1 MTATS
6 AQPGAAQPFGRS
18 RSGRGERMLR
28 ARPGD
33 PVWARPALLGLL
45 VGTGLLYLVGLS
57 RNGWGNEFYAAAV
70 QAGTKSW
77 KAFLFGSLDSSNF
90 ITVDKPAGFLWPMEL
105 SARVFGLNSWSLLIP
120 QALEGVATV
129 GVLYATVRRW
139 FGPLAGLI
147 AGAVMA
153 LTPVATLMFRF
164 DNPDALLV
172 LLITLAAY
180 ATTRAIESGRT
191 RWLVL
196 AGVFVGLGFLAKQ
209 LAAFTVLPGLAL
221 GYLWAGPPKIGKRI
235 WQLLAGGAAMVG
247 AAGWWVAIVLLTPAS
262 SRPYVGGSTD
272 NNFLNLTF
280 NYNGFGRITGNGGG
294 GPGGTIPRDLERILS
309 GSGRAIARPGG
320 GIGGG
325 FGGATGITRLFQ
337 ADFGGQIAW
346 LMPAALL
353 ALAAML
359 WLSRRAPRT
368 DRTRAAVLVWGG
380 WLLVTGLVFSYM
392 SGIIHPYYTIALAP
406 AIGAL
411 VGIGSVE
418 LWRVRHAWF
427 ACAVL
432 AAGLAI
438 TVIWAWILLD
448 RSPGWF
454 PWLRVVIVIAGAAA
468 AGMILARRAFR
479 PTAGWRRTVLAAAP
493 VPLALIGGLGAP
505 LAYSMDTA
513 ATTQSGAVPSAGPT
527 VAGSFGIPSTR
538 SGFPGGADRR
548 LPAGAG
554 GGFGGQAGISATVA
568 KLLEAGASGYRWAAA
583 TVGSSS
589 AASMELGSNGVP
601 VMAIGGF
608 SGSDPAPSLA
618 EFEKLV
624 SGHQV
629 HYFVSGGAGGGFGG
643 SAGPPGGSG
652 AAGASGFAAG
662 PDGDVPAGF
671 AAAGSPGGGSG
682 DASKITSWVE
692 AHFKSETVGGT
703 TVYDL
708 SSAKAAGTGSA
719 GTGSAGTGSAGT
731 GTAPPGAGP
740 GTGTMPAKP
749 PAKGGFPPL

>member
-6 AQPGAAQPFGRS
+6 AQPGAAQPVGRS
-18 RSGRGERMLR
+18 RSGRGERLLR

-45 VGTGLLYLVGLS
+45 VGTGLLYLAGLS

-105 SARVFGLNSWSLLIP
+105 SARVFGMNSWSLLVP

-129 GVLYATVRRW
+129 GVLYTTVRRW

-147 AGAVMA
+147 AAAIMA
-153 LTPVATLMFRF
+153 LTPVAALMFRF

-196 AGVFVGLGFLAKQ
+196 AGAFVGLGFLAKQ

-262 SRPYVGGSTD
+262 DRPYVGGSTD
-272 NNFLNLTF
+272 NNILNLTF
-280 NYNGFGRITGNGGG
+280 NYNGFGRLTGNGGG
-294 GPGGTIPRDLERILS
+294 GFGGTIPRDLERIPS
-309 GSGRAIARPGG
+309 GSGRGIPRPGG

-346 LMPAALL
+346 LLPAALL

-368 DRTRAAVLVWGG
+368 DRTRAAALVWGG

-438 TVIWAWILLD
+438 TAIWAWILLD

-454 PWLRVVIVIAGAAA
+454 PWLRVAIVIAGAAA
-468 AGMILARRAFR
+468 AGMILARRALR
-479 PTAGWRRTVLAAAP
+479 PAAGWRRTVLAAAP

-505 LAYSMDTA
+505 MAYSMDTA

-527 VAGSFGIPSTR
+527 VAGSFGIPGAR

-554 GGFGGQAGISATVA
+554 GGSGGQASISATVA

-583 TVGSSS
+583 TVSSTS
-589 AASMELGSNGVP
+589 AASIELGSNGVP

-624 SGHQV
+624 SGHQI

-643 SAGPPGGSG
+643 FAGPPGESG
-652 AAGASGFAAG
+652 ASRASDFAAS
-662 PDGDVPAGF
+662 PDGGPPAGF
-671 AAAGSPGGGSG
+671 AAAGGPGGGSG
-682 DASKITSWVE
+682 DASQITSWVE

-708 SSAKAAGTGSA
+708 SSPKAGGA
-719 GTGSAGTGSAGT
+719 GSAGTGSAGT

-749 PAKGGFPPL
+749 PAEGGFPPPQ

>member
-6 AQPGAAQPFGRS
+6 AQPGAAQPAGRS
-18 RSGRGERMLR
+18 RSGRRERLLR

-45 VGTGLLYLVGLS
+45 VGTGLLYLIGLS

-105 SARVFGLNSWSLLIP
+105 SARIFGLNSWSVLVP

-129 GVLYATVRRW
+129 GVLYTTVRRW

-147 AGAVMA
+147 AGAVVA

-164 DNPDALLV
+164 DNPDAALV
-172 LLITLAAY
+172 LVLTLAAY
-180 ATTRAIESGRT
+180 AITRAIESGHT
-191 RWLVL
+191 RWVVL
-196 AGVFVGLGFLAKQ
+196 AGAFIGLGFLAKQ

-221 GYLWAGPPKIGKRI
+221 AYLWAGPPKIGKRI
-235 WQLLAGGAAMVG
+235 WQLLAGGAALVA
-247 AAGWWVAIVLLTPAS
+247 AAGWWVAIVLLTPAAD
-262 SRPYVGGSTD
+262 RPYVGGSTD
-272 NNFLNLTF
+272 NNILNLTF
-280 NYNGFGRITGNGGG
+280 NYNGFGRLTGNGGG
-294 GPGGTIPRDLERILS
+294 FGGGAIPREFERILS
-309 GSGRAIARPGG
+309 GAGGDFPGPGGGGGG
-320 GIGGG
+320 GIGGA

-346 LMPAALL
+346 LLPAALL

-368 DRTRAAVLVWGG
+368 DRTRAAALAWGG

-411 VGIGSVE
+411 VGIGTTE
-418 LWRVRHAWF
+418 LWRARHTWF

-432 AAGLAI
+432 AAGLVGTA
-438 TVIWAWILLD
+438 IWAWVLLD

-454 PWLRVVIVIAGAAA
+454 PWLRVVIVVAGGVA
-468 AGMILARRAFR
+468 AGTILARRALR
-479 PTAGWRRTVLAAAP
+479 PAAGWRRTVLTAAP
-493 VPLALIGGLGAP
+493 VPLALIAGLGAP
-505 LAYSMDTA
+505 LAYSVVTA
-513 ATTQSGAVPSAGPT
+513 ATTQNGAVPSAGPT
-527 VAGSFGIPSTR
+527 AAGSFGVPGCGQAAGRDFPGAR
-538 SGFPGGADRR
+538 SGFPGGTEGRV
-548 LPAGAG
+548 PAGDG
-554 GGFGGQAGISATVA
+554 GGFDGQANISAA
-568 KLLEAGASGYRWAAA
+568 LSKLLETGASGYRWAAA
-583 TVGSSS
+583 TTGSTS
-589 AASMELGSNGVP
+589 AASIELGSNGVP

-618 EFEKLV
+618 QFEKLV
-624 SGHQV
+624 SGHQI
-629 HYFVSGGAGGGFGG
+629 HYYVSSGAGGGFGG
-643 SAGPPGGSG
+643 F
-652 AAGASGFAAG
+652 AGA
-662 PDGDVPAGF
+662 PAG
-671 AAAGSPGGGSG
+671 GGPGGGSG
-682 DASKITSWVE
+682 DASQITSWVE
-692 AHFKSETVGGT
+692 AHFTSETVGGT

-708 SSAKAAGTGSA
+708 SSPRAGGAGSA
-719 GTGSAGTGSAGT
+719 ST
-731 GTAPPGAGP
+731 GTATPGSGP
-740 GTGTMPAKP
+740 GTGMPTP
-749 PAKGGFPPL
+749 PASAGEPPAEGGFQPPQ